1 MQFWWVQWKKGGQ
14 GESGATPGVAGE
26 AAGRSAAHKT
36 LSRARAWR
44 VAHKKVL
51 RNRTRV
57 GWVLAMVATLCIRQH
72 LADEIHTE
80 LRDAARCAEI
90 HSCAF
95 IFYSFAVSPAI
106 YAQQGATTS
115 PPTHFAQ
122 PAMGQTEMA
131 CSWWFQFAVKSVVLT
146 LNCESAIQGGPLE
159 CRCHLRLLANASANA
174 NACGWP

>member
-115 PPTHFAQ
+115 PPWARQ
-122 PAMGQTEMA
+122 RWP
-131 CSWWFQFAVKSVVLT
+131 VV
-146 LNCESAIQGGPLE
+146 GGFSLQWKALYL
-159 CRCHLRLLANASANA
+159 HWIASRPFRA
-174 NACGWP
+174 GL